1 MAGGDAGSTVL
12 EDSFWEGETMQVTE
26 TLSQG
31 LKRAYKVV
39 LPASDLAE
47 RLNGQ
52 LADMQGK
59 ARINGFRPGKVPVA
73 HLRKVYGKSVM
84 ADVVQNAVNEVNKKI
99 LDDNGFRL
107 AGEPKINFP
116 EDKEEVEKALEA
128 QGDLAYTVDIEVLP
142 KFEIG
147 TFDDIALERAVYAV
161 PDSEVD
167 EAIARMAER
176 NRAYTPR
183 EDGAAALDGDRLTI
197 DFAGK
202 LGDELFEGG
211 SGNDHDLVLGSG
223 AFIPGFEPQLVGAK
237 AGETRKVTV
246 TFPADYGA
254 ANLAGKEAVFDVTV
268 KVVAAPAE
276 VKIDDEFA
284 KGFGLEGV
292 DKLKEAVRA
301 NIESEFAKMGRE
313 KLKRALLDALDK
325 RYSFDLPQG
334 LVDQEFD
341 GIWRQV
347 EEEQK
352 RSGKTF
358 ADENTTEETARA
370 DYRRIVERRVRL
382 GLLLAEVGEK
392 SEVKVTDEEVSAAL
406 VERLRQFPGQEKA
419 VWDYYRNNADAL
431 ATIRAPLYEEKVVDY
446 IIAKAKVTD
455 KPVSKE
461 DLLKQDEEAAV

>member
-147 TFDDIALERAVYAV
+147 TFDDIALERSVYAV

-183 EDGAAALDGDRLTI
+183 EDGAAASDGDRVTI

-211 SGNDHDLVLGSG
+211 SGADHDLVLGSG
-223 AFIPGFEPQLVGAK
+223 AFIPGFEAQLVGAK

-268 KVVAAPAE
+268 KAVAAPAE

-325 RYSFDLPQG
+325 RYSFELPQG

-358 ADENTTEETARA
+358 ADENTTEEAARA
-370 DYRRIVERRVRL
+370 DYRRIAERRVRL

-446 IIAKAKVTD
+446 IIGKAKVTD

-461 DLLKQDEEAAV
+461 DLLKQDDEAAV